1 MRSIESM
8 KFLSDLKLSVRFI
21 LGALIISIIPLLTV
35 YLIYVEKSEQIIVD
49 AINNELKEKAYLVGH
64 NIDRLIQSYV
74 QNARVTSQAD
84 VFESD
89 NTEAISNYL
98 KEIVAESSFIEE
110 ADVFDLNGNV
120 IATSSK
126 MSGVDHSLNSSYS
139 GFSDLQKQAVDGK
152 QGDVFVSEL
161 IKIRQEYGIILMTPI
176 TDDSNQNVIKVL
188 SIEVNLNSIK
198 DSVTEF
204 DKRVIGEKYVYIVDN
219 DGRIILTDDPS
230 VQVLDSFPD
239 LSVRPGLLDKFE
251 NQGEVGSVIYTDA
264 TQTEVMAGYADMAE
278 FGVNQAL
285 DWSLIAI
292 APMTDITAPVR
303 QLHGVLTTITFAIV
317 AVISIITFLASRG
330 ITRPIQKAAL
340 MASEVSKG
348 NLDVDL
354 KLSKGKDEIGQL
366 GTALETMLGT
376 LVHNDEKNRHDDWF
390 KQGVNSLTKILMS
403 NDDFVERTNKVI
415 SFLASTVG
423 ARVGTFY
430 IMNNDNELELHASYA
445 FVNRKSI
452 KRQIKEGEGIVG
464 QSIRER
470 THIVLSKVPSDYIA
484 IDSSLG
490 DTPPQALIS
499 LPIFIKDEVL
509 GAIELGALEPFTE
522 QQVTFLVAASEAI
535 ATMVKTSKQSE
546 VTNDLLVKTQ
556 DLAEN
561 LQTQQEELR
570 SSNEELEEQ
579 TTRLRASEEE
589 LQAQQEELRSTNEE
603 LQEKNRALQAQQKEI
618 EERSSEVQQAKDEIT
633 EKAHELELSTKY
645 KSEFLANMSHEIR
658 TPLNSLLV
666 LSRNLIKN
674 REANLSEKQINDINI
689 IHNSGGDLLQ
699 MLNEILDLSKI
710 EAGKMDVV
718 SEEFSVKEILSEM
731 NEMFGH
737 VAEDKNIRLVQK
749 KIPRALPQTIVS
761 DKTKLTQV
769 LRNLISNSIKFT
781 SKGSVTISVEQPK
794 EDELKSTGLT
804 VNNSIKFSVR
814 DTGIGIGDNQLNKI
828 FDAFHQEDGSTSRS
842 YGGTGLGLTITKSL
856 TEILGGE
863 VSVEAEEGKGACFSI
878 VIPTILQTDQVVQ
891 DSYKEPEDKT
901 SVLIIDNDDAA
912 VAAIRSEI
920 DAIECRTFTA
930 NSFKTAID
938 ELSQHCYDCVIVDI
952 AIDPLNDIELLKQL
966 KDKAPAIFIN
976 TAKKLNDSDLV
987 SLEKYAISVFSKSEH
1002 SAKRLAE
1009 EIVAYQTGN
1018 GEGALMRKKLHEQTL
1033 EEGDVSFAGEKILVI
1048 DDDIRNIYAISELLE
1063 PLNLAVSK
1071 SASASNAL
1079 ETLNEIND
1087 FDLIITD
1094 IMMSK
1099 MDGFEL
1105 IREIRKNKEFKD
1117 IPIIALTAKVMEQ
1130 DRRACFA
1137 AGAND
1142 YLVKPIDAQKLISTL
1157 RVWLNQS
1164 HKSGGKS

>member
-1 MRSIESM
+1 MN
-8 KFLSDLKLSVRFI
+8 FLSNLKLSVRFI

-49 AINNELKEKAYLVGH
+49 TINNELKEKAYLVGH
-64 NIDRLIQSYV
+64 NIDRVIDSYV

-84 VFESD
+84 VFETD
-89 NTEAISNYL
+89 DANAIKNYL
-98 KEIVAESSFIEE
+98 KEIVIESSFIEG
-110 ADVFDLNGNV
+110 AYVFDLNRNI
-120 IATSSK
+120 IASSSA
-126 MSGVDHSLNSSYS
+126 MSNIDHSLRAAYADFQN
-139 GFSDLQKQAVDGK
+139 LQEQALKGR

-161 IKIRQEYGIILMTPI
+161 IKLHQEYGIIFLTPI
-176 TDDSNQNVIKVL
+176 TDESNENVVKLL
-188 SIEVNLNSIK
+188 SIEVNLKSIK

-239 LSVRPGLLDKFE
+239 LSVRPDLLKNFE
-251 NQGEVGSVIYTDA
+251 TVGEVGSVIYTDA
-264 TQTEVMAGYADMAE
+264 TQTEVMAGYADMAV
-278 FGVNQAL
+278 FGKNDAL
-285 DWSLIAI
+285 NWSLIAI
-292 APMTDITAPVR
+292 APIEDITAPVR
-303 QLHGVLTTITFAIV
+303 QLHGILTTITFAIV

-354 KLSKGKDEIGQL
+354 KLNKGKDEIGQL
-366 GTALETMLGT
+366 GVALETMLTT
-376 LVHNDEKNRHDDWF
+376 LVNNDVRNKHDDWF
-390 KQGVNSLTKILMS
+390 KEGLNSLTKILMD
-403 NDDFVERTNKVI
+403 NNDFVERTNQVVA
-415 SFLASTVG
+415 FLASYTG
-423 ARVGTFY
+423 AKVGTFY
-430 IMNNDNELELHASYA
+430 IMNDNSELELHASYA

-452 KRQIKEGEGIVG
+452 KREIKEGEGIVG
-464 QSIRER
+464 QAIRER
-470 THIVLSKVPSDYIA
+470 THIILSSIPDDYIT

-490 DTPPQALIS
+490 DTPPHALIA
-499 LPIFIKDEVL
+499 LPILLKDEVL
-509 GAIELGALEPFTE
+509 GAIELGALESFNE

-556 DLAEN
+556 DLAES

-589 LQAQQEELRSTNEE
+589 LQAQQEEQRSTNEE
-603 LQEKNRALQAQQKEI
+603 LQEKNRALQAQQNEI
-618 EERSSEVQQAKDEIT
+618 ELRSAEVQQAKDEIT
-633 EKAHELELSTKY
+633 EKAYELELSTKY

-666 LSRNLIKN
+666 LSRNLMKN
-674 REANLSEKQINDINI
+674 REENLSDKQVSDINI
-689 IHNSGGDLLQ
+689 IHKSGGDLLQ

-710 EAGKMDVV
+710 EAGKMDVAF
-718 SEEFSVKEILSEM
+718 EEFSVKEILSEM
-731 NEMFGH
+731 NDMFGH
-737 VAEDKNIRLVQK
+737 VAEDKNIRLVRT
-749 KIPRALPQTIVS
+749 KIPAVLPKTIVT
-761 DKTKLTQV
+761 DKTKLTQI
-769 LRNLISNSIKFT
+769 LRNLVSNSIKFT
-781 SKGSVTISVEQPK
+781 SKGTVTLSAEQPS
-794 EDELKSTGLT
+794 EEEAKSCDLT
-804 VNNSIKFSVR
+804 IDNSIKFSVR
-814 DTGIGIGDNQLNKI
+814 DTGIGIGSDQLNKI

-863 VSVEAEEGKGACFSI
+863 VSVEAVEGEGACFSI
-878 VIPTILQTDQVVQ
+878 VIPTLLQTDLVAQESDEV
-891 DSYKEPEDKT
+891 SSAET
-901 SVLIIDNDDAA
+901 SVLIIDDDSAS
-912 VAAIRSEI
+912 VS
-920 DAIECRTFTA
+920 AIESELDKIACSVSA
-930 NSFKTAID
+930 VSSFKDAVEI
-938 ELSQHCYDCVIVDI
+938 LSQRSFDCVIADI
-952 AIDPLNDIELLKQL
+952 AIDATDDIELLKQL
-966 KDKAPAIFIN
+966 DNKASVIYIN
-976 TAKKLNDSDLV
+976 TEKKLNDSDLV
-987 SLEKYAISVFSKSEH
+987 TLEKYAKTVLSKSKH
-1002 SAKRLAE
+1002 SPKRLAE
-1009 EIVAYQTGN
+1009 EIVAFQTGVSS
-1018 GEGALMRKKLHEQTL
+1018 GVQKQKKLHELTL
-1033 EEGDVSFAGEKILVI
+1033 EEDDVSFDGENILVI

-1063 PLNLAVSK
+1063 PLNLTISK
-1071 SASASNAL
+1071 SASASHAL
-1079 ETLNEIND
+1079 DTLNEGND

-1105 IREIRKNKEFKD
+1105 IRAIRKDKEFKD